1 MTNHDIVHILQLSYF
16 KQKRVKLMKVILVCA
31 GGKSSALAARSLQ
44 EAALAEGIDMEVREA
59 STQQFEDMVA
69 KDYQLALVAPQ
80 IRHRYD
86 TLKPHAEKAG
96 IPILVI
102 APRGY
107 SAIGGKVLI
116 KQIKEEAPEVL
127 Q

>member
-1 MTNHDIVHILQLSYF
+1 
-16 KQKRVKLMKVILVCA
+16 MKVILVCA
-31 GGKSSALAARSLQ
+31 GGISSALAARSLQ

-86 TLKPHAEKAG
+86 ALKSRAEKAG